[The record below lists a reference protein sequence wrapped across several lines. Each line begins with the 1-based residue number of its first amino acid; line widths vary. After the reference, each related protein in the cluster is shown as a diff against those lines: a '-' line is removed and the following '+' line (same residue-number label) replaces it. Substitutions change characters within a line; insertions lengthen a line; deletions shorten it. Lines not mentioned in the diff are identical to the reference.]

1 MLLLNMPIV
10 PENKAILFLIFCDL
24 ERLSL
29 YNREIILAVLLRQKS
44 KTSMTKNRA
53 KIVIFLQKS

>member
-1 MLLLNMPIV
+1 MPIV
-10 PENKAILFLIFCDL
+10 PEHKAILFLIFCDL
-24 ERLSL
+24 ERLCL